1 MSIDE
6 KKYEEYLDTLEVIRP
21 DLFIDEEDNYVEP
34 SAINALVPTGLMDV
48 VPSDDPRD
56 LIAQPEVE
64 TILLPNDNTLPAII
78 LAEPY
83 SVPQKERTFAPPMD
97 EDDDIDF
104 VISKPDKLTVS
115 LPIELDID
123 KILLTD
129 DGDVEL
135 IEPDNMQ
142 VEEGPLYL

>member
-6 KKYEEYLDTLEVIRP
+6 KNYEEYLDTLEVIRP

-34 SAINALVPTGLMDV
+34 SAINALVPVGLMDV
-48 VPSDDPRD
+48 VPSDDPTD
-56 LIAQPEVE
+56 LIAQAEVE
-64 TILLPNDNTLPAII
+64 TVLLPNDNTLPAI
-78 LAEPY
+78 LLGKPH

-97 EDDDIDF
+97 EDDNIDF
-104 VISKPDKLTVS
+104 VISKPGKLTVS
-115 LPIELDID
+115 LPIELDTD

>member
-6 KKYEEYLDTLEVIRP
+6 KDYEEYLDTLEVIRP

-34 SAINALVPTGLMDV
+34 SAINALVPVGLMDV
-48 VPSDDPRD
+48 VPSDNPTD
-56 LIAQPEVE
+56 LIAQPEVK
-64 TILLPNDNTLPAII
+64 TVLLPNDNTLPAI
-78 LAEPY
+78 LLGEPY
-83 SVPQKERTFAPPMD
+83 SVPPKERTFAPPMD
-97 EDDDIDF
+97 EDGDTDF
-104 VISKPDKLTVS
+104 VISKPGKLTVS
-115 LPIELDID
+115 LPIELDTD

-142 VEEGPLYL
+142 AEEGPLYL

>member
-1 MSIDE
+1 
-6 KKYEEYLDTLEVIRP
+6 
-21 DLFIDEEDNYVEP
+21 
-34 SAINALVPTGLMDV
+34 MDV
-48 VPSDDPRD
+48 VPSDDPTD

-64 TILLPNDNTLPAII
+64 TVFLPNDNTLPAI
-78 LAEPY
+78 LLGEPY
-83 SVPQKERTFAPPMD
+83 SVPQKERTFASPMD

-104 VISKPDKLTVS
+104 AISKPGKLTVS
-115 LPIELDID
+115 LLIELDTD

-142 VEEGPLYL
+142 VQEGPLYL